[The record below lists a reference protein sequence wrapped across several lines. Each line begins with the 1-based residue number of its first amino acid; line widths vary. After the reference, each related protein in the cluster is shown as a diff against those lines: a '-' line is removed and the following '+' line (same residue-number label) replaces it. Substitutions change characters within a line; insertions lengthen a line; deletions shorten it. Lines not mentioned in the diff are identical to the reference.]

1 MGPANGSRPRPP
13 GRSFFFLGD
22 LPGALRITFVT
33 GNKGKLHEAQVALE
47 PLGHEVVPADL
58 HPVEIQGETL
68 EEISRAKCEVL
79 RGKLAPP
86 FFVDDGGLFV
96 DALQGFPGV
105 FSAHALKK
113 IGAPGILKLMEGVSD
128 RRAHFACVVTY
139 DDGSALRSFPGRCD
153 GSISHAARSRGH
165 GFGFDPIFVP
175 EGHSQTF
182 AEMDATIKNR
192 ISHRGRALAG
202 LVEHLRSG

>member
-1 MGPANGSRPRPP
+1 M
-13 GRSFFFLGD
+13 
-22 LPGALRITFVT
+22 RITFVT
-33 GNKGKLHEAQVALE
+33 GNKGKLHEAQVALA
-47 PLGHEVVPADL
+47 PLGHDVASADL

-79 RGKLAPP
+79 IGKLPVP

-113 IGAPGILKLMEGVSD
+113 IGVPGVLKLMDGVAD

-139 DDGSALRSFPGRCD
+139 HDGTTTRSFSGRCD
-153 GSISHAARSRGH
+153 GKLATAPRSDGH

-175 EGHSQTF
+175 DGYDQTF
-182 AEMDATIKNR
+182 GELSAEIKNR
-192 ISHRGRALAG
+192 ISHRGKALAQ
-202 LVEHLRSG
+202 LVAHLS